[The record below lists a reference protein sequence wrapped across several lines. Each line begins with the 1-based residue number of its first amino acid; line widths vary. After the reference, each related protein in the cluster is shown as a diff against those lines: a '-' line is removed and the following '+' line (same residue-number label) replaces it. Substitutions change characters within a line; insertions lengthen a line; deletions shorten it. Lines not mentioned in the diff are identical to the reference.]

1 MQNHSGGDSVAS
13 VCVVPPPPPPPPP
26 TTSSDLSPCQFLSGD
41 NSMLSKSNIMKNKKW
56 QLQETSWNAPPSG
69 AAARLLWFH
78 HYSCVP
84 ARCPPS
90 LTRRCLPLGGS
101 HRWSAGAWPQ
111 GSAGM
116 ACCPPLHPH
125 QQAQHPS
132 GESQHAGNASDFD
145 WFWSAA
151 LLTTHRED
159 KHWDPS
165 VARDLCKQT
174 TEGCS
179 DIPDTISEKG
189 KMLFMHNNIE

>member
-1 MQNHSGGDSVAS
+1 MQNHSGGDSVAL
-13 VCVVPPPPPPPPP
+13 VCVSPPPPILY
-26 TTSSDLSPCQFLSGD
+26 LSPCQFLSGV
-41 NSMLSKSNIMKNKKW
+41 NSVLSKSNIMKNKKW
-56 QLQETSWNAPPSG
+56 QLQGTSWNAPPSG
-69 AAARLLWFH
+69 VAAHLLWFH
-78 HYSCVP
+78 RYSCVP
-84 ARCPPS
+84 ARCPQS
-90 LTRRCLPLGGS
+90 LTRRRLPLGGS

-111 GSAGM
+111 GTAGM

-151 LLTTHRED
+151 VLTTHRED
-159 KHWDPS
+159 KHPS

-179 DIPDTISEKG
+179 DIPDTILEKG
-189 KMLFMHNNIE
+189 QMLFYA